1 MDDHIH
7 VSWCSHILYWL
18 KPNEQKCCELHA
30 RAALAWLAHIQL
42 DCYVLHDGRIACTLL
57 PAAGFTKMKAADSP
71 RSHFRALVPK
81 GMLWLLTFGWPWRL
95 TKPLQF
101 NLGILFEN
109 QAQDPQPGLMYIWP
123 KGNADANKMANMCI
137 RGI

>member
-18 KPNEQKCCELHA
+18 KPIEQKCCELHA

-71 RSHFRALVPK
+71 RSHFS
-81 GMLWLLTFGWPWRL
+81 G
-95 TKPLQF
+95 
-101 NLGILFEN
+101 
-109 QAQDPQPGLMYIWP
+109 PGT
-123 KGNADANKMANMCI
+123 KGNAVVANFWMALAAHKTSAI
-137 RGI
+137 QPGHSL